1 MRMSIS
7 IGLSENPLAQTAIN
21 AVLELKTKGPELE
34 KSLAMVDGLLGKR
47 ISRAEGDAF
56 VMLLTGLEAQGR
68 LSHEDVGRL
77 SQRTGKE
84 ALLRDAFTRALRD
97 HQVSNAGKAA
107 LTGILFGA
115 ATWVT
120 MKLTQGAGNEFAQ
133 FFFPYACTALGLG
146 GAGIILDGIDRS
158 HLYGVNSY
166 EAELEPLV
174 KRHLSSA
181 AG

>member
-1 MRMSIS
+1 MSIS

-34 KSLAMVDGLLGKR
+34 KSLTMVDGLLGKR

-77 SQRTGKE
+77 SQRTNKE
-84 ALLRDAFTRALRD
+84 AVLRNAFTRALRD
-97 HQVSNAGKAA
+97 HQVGNAGKAA
-107 LTGILFGA
+107 ITGILFGA
-115 ATWVT
+115 AAWAS
-120 MKLTQGAGNEFAQ
+120 MKLTAGAGHEFAQ
-133 FFFPYACTALGLG
+133 FFLPYVCTVLGFG
-146 GAGIILDGIDRS
+146 AAGIILDGADRS
-158 HLYGVNSY
+158 QLYGVNSY

-174 KRHLSSA
+174 KRHLPSA
-181 AG
+181 AE